1 MVRRAFTLIE
11 LLVVIAIIAILAAIL
26 FPVFAQAKEAAK
38 KTQALS
44 NQKNLGMAFILYT
57 SDYDDVLPNVTW
69 QDSFN
74 SAYSVPNPYGEKW
87 NGSLAWPVSL
97 IPYHKN
103 DTKRGNK
110 NSILISPNDVSLANF
125 TKPDFKIML
134 EAVNWPNWEQFGTDW
149 RTNAKIF
156 PLSFCAN
163 YGLSY
168 SWASTAPGVWN
179 ATAYTGPRSMT
190 TGQHDLHHRVRPG
203 HRRRVPVER
212 VQQLLL
218 PAGLRRCGPVEERAP
233 LLGRPDL
240 HVRGR
245 PREVHQGPGED
256 RGPGGQIQTAAD
268 PDPRVVRSAGRLRHS
283 GPRLALI
290 PIASNPGNGD
300 GPAGPAPC
308 SLEWEP
314 FQTTRSR
321 DAAVTPRTRRR
332 SVSGG
337 GTPR

>member
-1 MVRRAFTLIE
+1 MIRRAFTLIE

-57 SDYDDVLPNVTW
+57 ADYDDVLPNVTW

-74 SAYSVPNPYGEKW
+74 SAYSIPNPYGTNW
-87 NGSLAWPVSL
+87 NGTLAWPVSL

-110 NSILISPNDVSLANF
+110 NSILISPNDVSVANF

-149 RTNAKIF
+149 QTNAKIF

-168 SWASTAPGVWN
+168 SWSSTAPGVWN

-190 TGQHDLHHRVRPG
+190 TVVAPANTIFTTEYGQGIAGAYQTNVYSNYYCQLGYGGVDRWKNG
-203 HRRRVPVER
+203 RRY
-212 VQQLLL
+212 
-218 PAGLRRCGPVEERAP
+218 
-233 LLGRPDL
+233 
-240 HVRGR
+240 
-245 PREVHQGPGED
+245 
-256 RGPGGQIQTAAD
+256 
-268 PDPRVVRSAGRLRHS
+268 
-283 GPRLALI
+283 
-290 PIASNPGNGD
+290 
-300 GPAGPAPC
+300 
-308 SLEWEP
+308 
-314 FQTTRSR
+314 
-321 DAAVTPRTRRR
+321 
-332 SVSGG
+332 SGG
-337 GTPR
+337 RTFTFVDGHAKFLKDPVKIEDLAGSSSQLQVQIRESYAPQGVYDIPDRDSL